1 MTETMPGRN
10 DQVTRVALTEWPTS
24 HQFISNAVPV
34 GVAGFALTTFT
45 LGLSTT
51 GLFSPKLA
59 ILVLPLAAF
68 YGGLTQWIAGWFAL
82 RRGDIFGGAFMT
94 TYGAFWWSFI
104 ALILFVT
111 PRVGTAVGQITTI
124 FLIMWTVITIIF
136 TIGTLGT
143 NWFVLFTFVVFDVTL
158 IVAFIGSGLASV
170 PITHASGYLEMLLG
184 AMGWYIVLAE
194 LVSELLKRPVFSL
207 FPFKRPLIPPLN
219 TALAGSPGAGAIPRQ
234 APAPDGERR
243 PSTERRP

>member
-1 MTETMPGRN
+1 MTQAPEQSN
-10 DQVTRVALTEWPTS
+10 QVTRVALTELPS

-51 GLFSPKLA
+51 GMFSPKLA

-94 TYGAFWWSFI
+94 TYGAFWWSFV
-104 ALILFVT
+104 ALNLYVA
-111 PRVGTAVGQITTI
+111 PRVGTAAGEITTI

-136 TIGTLGT
+136 TIATLGT
-143 NWFVLFTFVVFDVTL
+143 NWFVLFTFVEFDATL
-158 IVAFIGSGLASV
+158 IVAFIGSGIPSAGV
-170 PITHASGYLEMLLG
+170 TQASGYLEIILG
-184 AMGWYIVLAE
+184 ALGWYIVAAE
-194 LVSELLKRPVFSL
+194 LVNDMVKRPLIPL
-207 FPFKRPLIPPLN
+207 FPFQKPLIPPLN
-219 TALAGSPGAGAIPRQ
+219 TALAG
-234 APAPDGERR
+234 R
-243 PSTERRP
+243 P